1 MTIGAIRLGSGG
13 ALGKAR
19 ELAREL
25 ARGAA
30 FGLALGAS
38 VARGADLPRVAA
50 APEAYPVY
58 HWNGPYVGANVGY
71 QWGSASGSGAN
82 PSGVMGGVQGGYN
95 SQLGRFVLGV
105 ETDLQASDAND
116 MFAAWRFRNP
126 WFGTLRG
133 RAGYAM
139 DNVLLY
145 ATVGLAYGGGMV
157 ETGGSAEAH
166 THVGWAGGVG
176 MEIGLTPDWS
186 AKAEYLFVDLT
197 DQRYPLFG
205 NTGFKSNIVRF
216 GANRRF

>member
-1 MTIGAIRLGSGG
+1 MTIDAIRSGSGN
-13 ALGKAR
+13 ALG
-19 ELAREL
+19 
-25 ARGAA
+25 AA
-30 FGLALGAS
+30 LGMALGLALGAS
-38 VARGADLPRVAA
+38 AARAADLPRVAA

-58 HWNGPYVGANVGY
+58 DWTGPYVGANVGY
-71 QWGSASGSGAN
+71 QRGSATNSGAN
-82 PSGVMGGVQGGYN
+82 PSGVMGGLQGGYN

-105 ETDLQASDAND
+105 ETDLQASAADD
-116 MFAAWRFRNP
+116 MFAAWRFKNP

-145 ATVGLAYGGGMV
+145 ATFGFAYGGGV
-157 ETGGSAEAH
+157 IATGGSSEAN

-176 MEIGLTPDWS
+176 MEIGLTSDWS
-186 AKAEYLFVDLT
+186 AKAEYLLVDLT
-197 DQRYPLFG
+197 DQRYLLFG